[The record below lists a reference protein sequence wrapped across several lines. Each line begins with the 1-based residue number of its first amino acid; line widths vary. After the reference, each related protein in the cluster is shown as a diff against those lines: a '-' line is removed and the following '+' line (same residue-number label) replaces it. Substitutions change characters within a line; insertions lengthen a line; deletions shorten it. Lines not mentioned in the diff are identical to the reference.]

1 MQVLLAFSSF
11 SFLFF
16 LAIAITKGKTQ
27 QDTTVAWRFAA
38 ASLYGITF
46 AGTSLFVTSQLV
58 RPLHLDG
65 AVAQELIFEQLGA
78 VSPLFNL
85 ATGIILVQVI
95 PLMALALLVAGID
108 SLRKPSLKVWTM
120 VGVLLMGFFH
130 GWLTSSFDVYQDR
143 PHSEKSVMTE
153 LTADHVLPA
162 LTYCSRLRQLS
173 SNGDWV
179 CMDEDNLVEISAQTY
194 SSMRALAQHTAD
206 LLAAKSCYG
215 MPGVLISPIFCEG
228 SIRRQSLAELVF
240 NYDPALRAAFGSC
253 KTVWSKTGIQHTAIA
268 SGAVFEAPKDFTT
281 VVRFTAPANLD
292 CEKTGPVSR
301 KVAHKAILLRQ
312 PVGRD

>member
-16 LAIAITKGKTQ
+16 LAIAVTKGKTQ
-27 QDTTVAWRFAA
+27 QDTTIAWRFAA

-65 AVAQELIFEQLGA
+65 AVAQELVFEQLGV
-78 VSPLFNL
+78 VSRIFNQ
-85 ATGIILVQVI
+85 ATGVMFQVI
-95 PLMALALLVAGID
+95 PLMAAALLVAGID
-108 SLRKPSLKVWTM
+108 SFRKPSLKAWTM
-120 VGVLLMGFFH
+120 VGVLLMGFSH

-143 PHSEKSVMTE
+143 KHSEKSVMTE

-162 LTYCSRLRQLS
+162 LTYCSRLRQLG

-194 SSMRALAQHTAD
+194 SSMRELAKSTAD

-215 MPGVLISPIFCEG
+215 MPGALISPIFCEG
-228 SIRRQSLAELVF
+228 SIRRQSLAELIF

-268 SGAVFEAPKDFTT
+268 SGAAFEAPKNFTT
-281 VVRFTAPANLD
+281 VVRFTAPADLD